1 MNGNEQKKYIQ
12 GPKYLE
18 RTKILNLIILFI
30 GIILVSLHMITN
42 ILNFK
47 KESIF
52 VIILCTI
59 LDIILAHFLIIQHLQ
74 IKKDGIIDSYVDCVE
89 LKMNSLLEVNDN
101 VRGFKHDFN
110 NIIQA
115 IEGYIMIG
123 DMNSLKVYFSKLL
136 DDCNYIKNLEI
147 IAATNKIKDP
157 AIYGVLLNK
166 CKLAEKN
173 NIKMNIDILMDFEGV
188 DKQAYHLAR
197 ILGILLDNAIEA
209 SVECEKKE
217 INIKFREPSEEVK
230 QRSIIIENTY
240 NDKTFDESRIF
251 EKNYSTKK
259 KKGNSGLGLW
269 KVKEIIEKETS
280 MGLLTNKNKKS
291 NVFQQE
297 LRLYS

>member
-18 RTKILNLIILFI
+18 RTKILNLIIPFL
-30 GIILVSLHMITN
+30 GMIIMSSQMINN
-42 ILNFK
+42 ILNFRK
-47 KESIF
+47 GSMG
-52 VIILCTI
+52 VIIFSAI
-59 LDIILAHFLIIQHLQ
+59 LDLMLAHVLLIQHLQ
-74 IKKDGIIDSYVDCVE
+74 MRKDKIIDSYVDCVE

-110 NIIQA
+110 NIMQA

-123 DMNSLKVYFSKLL
+123 DMKSLKVYFSKLL

-157 AIYGVLLNK
+157 ALYGVLLNK

-209 SVECEKKE
+209 SAECEKKE

-280 MGLLTNKNKKS
+280 MGLLTNKNQKS